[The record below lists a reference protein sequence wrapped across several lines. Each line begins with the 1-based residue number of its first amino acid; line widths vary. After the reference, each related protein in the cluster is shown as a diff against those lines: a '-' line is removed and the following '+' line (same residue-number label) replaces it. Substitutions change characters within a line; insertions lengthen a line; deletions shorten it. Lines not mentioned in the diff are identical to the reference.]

1 MHAALFPAHA
11 ERRQR
16 AAVEQVDPGPV
27 PAGGLGGE
35 VGARPFVVEPGA
47 AVDLP
52 AVDAAE
58 DLQVGLAVVVA
69 RSLGAQTLSAEA
81 RLALQ
86 QWLVRS
92 EKRQVQVE
100 FPRRD
105 LRVVFVSFEHQPP
118 VVDPDAGAAGL
129 GVRQRE
135 PVARR
140 TLLVDQ
146 AAALRVGDGGVG
158 KQYLERIE
166 AARVVGL
173 FLRPRAEEGDL
184 EAHRPA
190 EPAGDIPPLGAVVRM
205 RAVIARKNKLRPRR
219 DQRIAQLR
227 RPRDERQAH
236 QADKGAPSHQSS
248 RTARTGPIP
257 IASLPEAIA
266 VMTARKIKS
275 AISAARS
282 RKGTCSSMLQ
292 LNDWRLIT

>member
-1 MHAALFPAHA
+1 MHAAVFPAHA
-11 ERRQR
+11 KRHQR

-47 AVDLP
+47 AHDLP

-69 RSLGAQTLSAEA
+69 GLLGTVTLSAET

-86 QWLVRS
+86 KWLVGS
-92 EKRQVQVE
+92 EKRQVHVE
-100 FPRRD
+100 FPRCD
-105 LRVVFVSFEHQPP
+105 LRAVLISLEHQPP
-118 VVDPDAGAAGL
+118 VVDPDAGAVGL
-129 GVRQRE
+129 GLRQRE
-135 PVARR
+135 PGARR
-140 TLLVDQ
+140 ALLVDQ

-173 FLRPRAEEGDL
+173 LLRPRTEESDL
-184 EAHRPA
+184 EAHRPV
-190 EPAGDIPPLGAVVRM
+190 EPAGDIPPLGAVLRM
-205 RAVIARKNKLRPRR
+205 RAVIAGKNKTRPRR
-219 DQRIAQLR
+219 DHRIAQLR
-227 RPRDERQAH
+227 RPGDERQAQ
-236 QADKGAPSHQSS
+236 QADKGAPPHQSS

-257 IASLPEAIA
+257 IASLPETIA
-266 VMTARKIKS
+266 VTTARKIKS
-275 AISAARS
+275 AINAARR
-282 RKGTCSSMLQ
+282 RKGTCNSMLQ